1 MLLTSRSLT
10 FYTPLLNFV
19 SKVFGLLVA
28 LAVRFP
34 YARRAFRNA
43 CSCSR
48 RRWQCTGAVQNSVNS
63 DIPGLQHIVAHHG
76 QIRSDVYRRLFGVL
90 WFGNK
95 VGMME
100 NQPSKVHT
108 YPVDLLLMIRQRFS
122 DVNAGRRDAE
132 FASSSAQVYNVTWD
146 DVIAAKW
153 PMPPKTCKLCTAK
166 AKKPY

>member
-1 MLLTSRSLT
+1 MYI
-10 FYTPLLNFV
+10 F
-19 SKVFGLLVA
+19 
-28 LAVRFP
+28 
-34 YARRAFRNA
+34 RAD
-43 CSCSR
+43 
-48 RRWQCTGAVQNSVNS
+48 T
-63 DIPGLQHIVAHHG
+63 PGLQHIVAHHG
-76 QIRSDVYRRLFGVL
+76 QTRSDVYRRLFGVL

-100 NQPSKVHT
+100 NQPSKVPT
-108 YPVDLLLMIRQRFS
+108 YVYPVDLLLMIRQRFP
-122 DVNAGRRDAE
+122 DVNAVRRDAE